1 MAPKDY
7 LGADQ
12 RKVANDKGLFYSL
25 AISSADITAR
35 KIRKFRILSKT
46 LGQIRK
52 KMILKFWMQEI
63 SIY

>member
-35 KIRKFRILSKT
+35 KIRILSKT
-46 LGQIRK
+46 RGKIRK
-52 KMILKFWMQEI
+52 KMILKFWMQGI